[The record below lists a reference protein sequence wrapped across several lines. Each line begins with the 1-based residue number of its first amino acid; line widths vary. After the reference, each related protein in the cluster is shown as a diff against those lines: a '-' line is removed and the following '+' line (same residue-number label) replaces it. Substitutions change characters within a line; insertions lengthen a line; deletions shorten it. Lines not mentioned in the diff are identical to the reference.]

1 MVAGTVLGNW
11 IGQHALN
18 RIPERLFR
26 QILQILLS
34 LLALRLL
41 IGAANELGWLDTVF

>member
-11 IGQHALN
+11 IGPHALN

-26 QILQILLS
+26 QIFQILLS